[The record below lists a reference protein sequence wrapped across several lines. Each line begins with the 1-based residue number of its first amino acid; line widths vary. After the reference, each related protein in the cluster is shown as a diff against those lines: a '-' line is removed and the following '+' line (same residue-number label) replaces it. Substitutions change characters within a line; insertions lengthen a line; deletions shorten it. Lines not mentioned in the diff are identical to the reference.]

1 MKMKISEYA
10 KLKGVTYRTI
20 WNWIKRGYV
29 VVEKSQSGMNYIVLD
44 KTELTIPIYTAKMV
58 EELEEVGGNYE

>member
-20 WNWIKRGYV
+20 WNWVKRGYV
-29 VVEKSQSGMNYIVLD
+29 TLEKSKSGVNYVILD
-44 KTELTIPIYTAKMV
+44 QDDVKELKQ
-58 EELEEVGGNYE
+58 GGGYYE